1 LTVKISQKPW
11 MTAFIFIGV
20 AAVAVVGGILVTRF
34 ARGPAV
40 FRRVAQADR
49 VVIYLFP
56 HEREPRIIYTGVEL
70 SLIIEAVQNSR
81 RDRGMYNTPVG
92 VFVMDFYKGEVKVAT
107 MYTGS
112 PLFRAG
118 GKQYR
123 DRGST
128 LLRLVDRALDAA
140 VDRKAREEKEKGP

>member
-1 LTVKISQKPW
+1 MKISQKPW
-11 MTAFIFIGV
+11 ATALIFIGV
-20 AAVAVVGGILVTRF
+20 AAGAVVGGTVVHRIVRRPKVF
-34 ARGPAV
+34 ARI
-40 FRRVAQADR
+40 AQADR
-49 VVIYLFP
+49 VVVYRFDKP
-56 HEREPRIIYTGVEL
+56 EVRITYTGVEL
-70 SLIIEAVQNSR
+70 SQIIEAIQSSR
-81 RDRGMYNTPVG
+81 RDRGMYDTPVG
-92 VFVMDFYKGEVKVAT
+92 MYFMDFYKGEVKVAT

-140 VDRKAREEKEKGP
+140 TSQREGGPKEKEP